1 MRFADFPFLRYLPF
15 VLAGIFLGQSEWS
28 PNVRTLA
35 IILGLLWLG
44 YVIVVSIQSKRK
56 ATTEVS
62 PLAYLA
68 LITFGALLVQNKRVH
83 SEISPV
89 ILQAESYLAE
99 VTLYD
104 QEKPN
109 SLENLL
115 EVKSVRIDG
124 TWQDAHGKV
133 LIYHQS
139 DSSLAPGQILLVGKE
154 PQLIDSPQNP
164 FEFDYKQYL
173 TRQGIYYRQFLGKDY
188 LVIDSVG
195 NSGSGYFLIH
205 LRHTIGEMLKAKIP
219 DPNSAQIALAL
230 LLGQKKELDPTIREA
245 YTQAGVMHILAV
257 SGLHVGIIYALFIL
271 ILKPLK
277 LKKEKARMYL
287 LFVILIIWL
296 YAFLTGLSPSVVR
309 AATMFSLLTFGQMR
323 ERRPS
328 IYNILAFS
336 AILMISINPD
346 VIFEV
351 GFQLSYLAVLGIVM
365 IQPLILNLWLPRH
378 KVLEYIW
385 QLTAVS
391 LAAQLVTFPLSLYY
405 FHVFPT
411 YFLLG
416 NLLILPLAFLIMQ
429 VGVPL
434 MIFGWIP
441 FLGDGLGLVLSWLI
455 WLQNWIAEA
464 IRLIPGGK
472 MDRLTMDFPGMILVW
487 GMLLIIASWEYGSKR
502 KLTWMGLVLLFVWAG
517 TQLYQEMK
525 VPSKELIIYQG
536 KKSQL
541 FDFSISGD
549 VYSWN
554 QGIEE
559 GEISYSVDPNRVKN
573 HWSQIPKSMSGIQD
587 STGGLE
593 FLEAEFKL
601 FPKEEKLRFSAAPNS
616 INFWSEGKWRALPI
630 SDSLLIDSIA
640 YRILF

>member
-15 VLAGIFLGQSEWS
+15 VLAGIFLGQSDWS
-28 PNVRTLA
+28 LGLESLT
-35 IILGLLWLG
+35 IILSLLWLAYMIG
-44 YVIVVSIQSKRK
+44 VSAQSKSK
-56 ATTEVS
+56 TTFEPS

-68 LITFGALLVQNKRVH
+68 LIVFGSLLVQNKQAH
-83 SEISPV
+83 SEFSPSISN
-89 ILQAESYLAE
+89 AEAYIAE

-104 QEKPN
+104 QKKPN

-115 EVKSVRIDG
+115 ELKSVQIDG
-124 TWQDAHGKV
+124 QWKDAQGKV

-139 DSSLAPGQILLVGKE
+139 DYSLIPGQILLVKKN
-154 PQLIDSPQNP
+154 PQEIASPINP
-164 FEFDYKQYL
+164 HEFDYKQYL
-173 TRQGIYYRQFLGKDY
+173 ARQGIYFRQFLGKD
-188 LVIDSVG
+188 LHVVDSVSKNG
-195 NSGSGYFLIH
+195 IDYFLVH
-205 LRHTIGEMLKAKIP
+205 LRQRIGQMLKSKIP
-219 DPNSAQIALAL
+219 DENSAQIGLAL

-309 AATMFSLLTFGQMR
+309 AANMFSLLTLGQMR
-323 ERRPS
+323 ERKPS

-336 AILMISINPD
+336 AILMITINPD

-351 GFQLSYLAVLGIVM
+351 GFQLSYLSVLGIVM

-378 KVLEYIW
+378 KILEYIW
-385 QLTAVS
+385 QLTSVS
-391 LAAQLVTFPLSLYY
+391 IAAQLVTFPLSLYY
-405 FHVFPT
+405 FHVFPI

-416 NLLILPLAFLIMQ
+416 NLLILPLALLIMQ

-441 FLGDGLGLVLSWLI
+441 VLGDGLGWVLSWLI
-455 WLQNWIAEA
+455 WAQNWVAEF
-464 IRLIPGGK
+464 ISSIPGGK
-472 MDRLTMDFPGMILVW
+472 MDRLTMGFSGMILVW
-487 GMLLIIASWEYGSKR
+487 GMLLIIAGWEYGSKR
-502 KLTWMGLVLLFVWAG
+502 KLTWLGLVLLFFWAG
-517 TQLYQEMK
+517 TQLYEEVE

-541 FDFSISGD
+541 FDFSISGEL
-549 VYSWN
+549 YSWN
-554 QGIEE
+554 QGLEE
-559 GEISYSVDPNRVKN
+559 GEISYSVDPSRVKN
-573 HWSQIPKSMSGIQD
+573 HWPQIPKGLSGIHND
-587 STGGLE
+587 SEAIDFLEADFTFLPKNKKLE
-593 FLEAEFKL
+593 FLIP
-601 FPKEEKLRFSAAPNS
+601 PKS
-616 INFWSEGKWRALPI
+616 INFWSDGKWRDLPI
-630 SDSLLIDSIA
+630 SDSLIIDSLA